1 MPSFAATPQPPYYV
15 VAFTSQRGDDDEAG
29 YGAMAER
36 MVELAAMQPGYLG
49 IESVRGDDGLGITL
63 SYWQSREAIRQWRE
77 NAEHRVAQQ
86 LGRQKWYRGFRLRIA
101 RVEDEYG
108 TDAQVPGRFT
118 D

>member
-1 MPSFAATPQPPYYV
+1 MSTFAATPQPPYYL
-15 VAFTSQRGDDDEAG
+15 VAFTSLRGDDDDEG

-36 MVELAAMQPGYLG
+36 MVELASQQPGYLG
-49 IESVRGDDGLGITL
+49 IESIRGADGLGITL
-63 SYWQSREAIRQWRE
+63 SYWQSLEAIRHWRE

-108 TDAQVPGRFT
+108 TDARDSGRLT
-118 D
+118 P